1 MKNRFIFIVLLRIC
15 VFLFPACRTTL
26 PMRKRLTMSFLEMVK
41 IKYRNAY
48 QCVQK
53 IKLFLVTN
61 YRYDMS
67 NDESLYLTIHIA
79 RLVQK
84 NR

>member
-1 MKNRFIFIVLLRIC
+1 
-15 VFLFPACRTTL
+15 
-26 PMRKRLTMSFLEMVK
+26 MSFLEMVK